1 MNADLRKRPAT
12 VNRDAEAQPQH
23 AVAGPGTPE
32 GAGFPK
38 EPGGRPHT
46 PARFAPKATPLETPM
61 TRSAT
66 LSAVSVVLATRGR
79 PQLLRAAIRSIFA
92 QSHSQPIEVIVVF
105 DGIPLDPLDDL
116 TIPEGRTLRTVPNSR
131 TPGLAGGRNTGI
143 LLASHDLVAF
153 CDDDDEWMPEKL
165 AKQLALLEG
174 HPKASLVA
182 TGIRI
187 RTAEA
192 EHDRLPPARAR
203 HADFLASRITEIHP
217 SSFLLRRSR
226 LLAEIGLVDEELP
239 AAYGEDYDLLLRA
252 SAVAPVISVPEPL
265 VIVNWNRTSFFADRW
280 QGIADGLSYVLAKF
294 PDFRS
299 SRRGSARIEGQIAF
313 AHAALGH
320 RTEAIRWATRTL
332 RHDLRQL
339 RAYAAMLIAVRAVP
353 AAGLV
358 GFVNSR
364 GRGL

>member
-1 MNADLRKRPAT
+1 
-12 VNRDAEAQPQH
+12 
-23 AVAGPGTPE
+23 
-32 GAGFPK
+32 
-38 EPGGRPHT
+38 
-46 PARFAPKATPLETPM
+46 M
-61 TRSAT
+61 TRCAT

-92 QSHSQPIEVIVVF
+92 QTHQQPIEVIVVF
-105 DGIPLDPLDDL
+105 DRSPIDSLDDVAVPAL
-116 TIPEGRTLRTVPNSR
+116 RTLRTVGNTR

-143 LLASHDLVAF
+143 LLASHDLIAF
-153 CDDDDEWMPEKL
+153 CDDDDEWLPEKL
-165 AKQLALLEG
+165 VKQLQLLERQS
-174 HPKASLVA
+174 KASLVA
-182 TGIRI
+182 TGIRV
-187 RTAEA
+187 RTAGA
-192 EHDRLPPARAR
+192 DHDRIPPARAR

-217 SSFLLRRSR
+217 SSFLLRRQR
-226 LLAEIGLVDEELP
+226 LVDEIGLVDEELP

-252 SAVAPVISVPEPL
+252 SALAPVLSVPEPL

-294 PDFRS
+294 PSFGT

-320 RTEAIRWATRTL
+320 RAEALRWAVRTL
-332 RHDLRQL
+332 RHDLRQV
-339 RAYAAMLIAVRAVP
+339 RAYAAMFIAIPAVP

>member
-1 MNADLRKRPAT
+1 
-12 VNRDAEAQPQH
+12 
-23 AVAGPGTPE
+23 
-32 GAGFPK
+32 
-38 EPGGRPHT
+38 
-46 PARFAPKATPLETPM
+46 
-61 TRSAT
+61 
-66 LSAVSVVLATRGR
+66 
-79 PQLLRAAIRSIFA
+79 
-92 QSHSQPIEVIVVF
+92 
-105 DGIPLDPLDDL
+105 
-116 TIPEGRTLRTVPNSR
+116 
-131 TPGLAGGRNTGI
+131 
-143 LLASHDLVAF
+143 
-153 CDDDDEWMPEKL
+153 MPEKL
-165 AKQLALLEG
+165 AKQLTLLED

-192 EHDRLPPARAR
+192 EHDRLPPVRAR

-226 LLAEIGLVDEELP
+226 LIAEIGLVDEELP

-320 RTEAIRWATRTL
+320 RGEALRWAARTL

>member
-1 MNADLRKRPAT
+1 MNDSVPKRPAA
-12 VNRDAEAQPQH
+12 VNRDAGASPWH
-23 AVAGPGTPE
+23 AAAGLGTHS

-46 PARFAPKATPLETPM
+46 PARLAPEGDLM
-61 TRSAT
+61 TRSTTAN
-66 LSAVSVVLATRGR
+66 AVSVVLATRGR
-79 PQLLRAAIRSIFA
+79 PQLLRAAVRSIFA
-92 QSHSQPIEVIVVF
+92 QTHRHPIEVIVVF
-105 DGIPLDPLDDL
+105 DGIAIDPLDDL
-116 TIPEGRTLRTVPNSR
+116 EVPASRTLRTVANGR

-143 LLASHDLVAF
+143 LLASHELVA
-153 CDDDDEWMPEKL
+153 CGDDDDEWMPEKL
-165 AKQLALLEG
+165 AKQLALLEQN
-174 HPKASLVA
+174 PKATVVA

-192 EHDRLPPARAR
+192 QHDRIPPVRAR

-217 SSFLLRRSR
+217 SSFLLRKKR
-226 LLAEIGLVDEELP
+226 LLTDIGLVDEELP
-239 AAYGEDYDLLLRA
+239 AGYGEDYDLLLRA
-252 SAVAPVISVPEPL
+252 SALGPVFSVPEPL

-280 QGIADGLSYVLAKF
+280 QGIADGLSSLLAKF
-294 PDFRS
+294 PSFRS

-320 RTEAIRWATRTL
+320 RTEALRWAARTL
-332 RHDLRQL
+332 LHDARQL

-353 AAGLV
+353 AAGVV
-358 GFVNSR
+358 GFLNSR

>member
-1 MNADLRKRPAT
+1 MNAGVDKRPAT
-12 VNRDAEAQPQH
+12 VNRDAGATPRH
-23 AVAGPGTPE
+23 AVAGPGTLP
-32 GAGFPK
+32 GAGIPK

-46 PARFAPKATPLETPM
+46 PARLAPEGDLM
-61 TRSAT
+61 TRSDT
-66 LSAVSVVLATRGR
+66 GSAVSVVLATRGR
-79 PQLLRAAIRSIFA
+79 PLLLRAAIRSIFE
-92 QSHSQPIEVIVVF
+92 QSHPQPIEVIVVF
-105 DGIPLDPLDDL
+105 DGIPIDPLDDL
-116 TIPEGRTLRTVPNSR
+116 TVPAGRTLRTVANER

-143 LLASHDLVAF
+143 LLAGHDLIAF
-153 CDDDDEWMPEKL
+153 CDDDDEWLPEKL
-165 AKQLALLEG
+165 AKQLALFEQQ
-174 HPKASLVA
+174 PKASLVA
-182 TGIRI
+182 TGISI
-187 RTAEA
+187 RTAEGQ
-192 EHDRLPPARAR
+192 HDRIPPTRAR

-217 SSFLLRRSR
+217 SSFLIRKKR
-226 LLAEIGLVDEELP
+226 LLGDIGLVDEELP

-252 SAVAPVISVPEPL
+252 SALGPVFSVPEPL

-320 RTEAIRWATRTL
+320 RAEALRWAARTL
-332 RHDLRQL
+332 AHDVRQL

>member
-1 MNADLRKRPAT
+1 MNLSVRKRPAT
-12 VNRDAEAQPQH
+12 VNRDAGAVPRH
-23 AVAGPGTPE
+23 AVAGSGTPW
-32 GAGFPK
+32 GAGHPK
-38 EPGGRPHT
+38 EPGGHPHT
-46 PARFAPKATPLETPM
+46 PARLAPEGDVM

-66 LSAVSVVLATRGR
+66 ASAVSVVVATRGR

-92 QSHSQPIEVIVVF
+92 QTHDNPIEVIVVF
-105 DGIPLDPLDDL
+105 DGIPLDPLMDL
-116 TIPEGRTLRTVPNSR
+116 EIPPLRTLRTVANRRS
-131 TPGLAGGRNTGI
+131 PGLAGGRNTGI
-143 LLASHDLVAF
+143 MLASHDLIAF
-153 CDDDDEWMPEKL
+153 CDDDDEWLPEKL
-165 AKQLALLEG
+165 SKQLALFEQ

-192 EHDRLPPARAR
+192 QHDRIPPAWA
-203 HADFLASRITEIHP
+203 HHQDFLASRITEIHP
-217 SSFLLRRSR
+217 SSFLLRKKR
-226 LLAEIGLVDEELP
+226 LLDEIGLVDEDLP
-239 AAYGEDYDLLLRA
+239 AGYGEDYDLLLRA
-252 SAVAPVISVPEPL
+252 SSHAPVISVPEPL

-294 PDFRS
+294 PSFGS
-299 SRRGSARIEGQIAF
+299 SPRGSARIEGQIAF

-320 RTEAIRWATRTL
+320 RAEALRWASRTL

-353 AAGLV
+353 AGGVV
-358 GFVNSR
+358 GFLNSR

>member
-1 MNADLRKRPAT
+1 MNTRAHKRPTAIH
-12 VNRDAEAQPQH
+12 RDAGAAPLH
-23 AVAGPGTPE
+23 AAAGPGTRP
-32 GAGFPK
+32 GAGIPK
-38 EPGGRPHT
+38 EPGGHPHT
-46 PARFAPKATPLETPM
+46 PARLAPEGDPM
-61 TRSAT
+61 TRGAT
-66 LSAVSVVLATRGR
+66 LSAVTVVLATRGR
-79 PQLLRAAIRSIFA
+79 PLLLRAAVRSIFA
-92 QSHSQPIEVIVVF
+92 QSHPQPIEVIVVF
-105 DGIPLDPLDDL
+105 DGIDIDPLDDL
-116 TIPEGRTLRTVPNSR
+116 DIPAGRALRTVANTR

-143 LLASHDLVAF
+143 LLASNDLVAF
-153 CDDDDEWMPEKL
+153 CDDDDEWLPEKL
-165 AKQLALLEG
+165 AKQLALFEQ

-192 EHDRLPPARAR
+192 EHDRIPPARAR
-203 HADFLASRITEIHP
+203 HADFLDSRITEIHP
-217 SSFLLRRSR
+217 SSFLLRRKR
-226 LLAEIGLVDEELP
+226 LLEEIGLVDEDLP
-239 AAYGEDYDLLLRA
+239 AGYGEDYDLLLRA
-252 SAVAPVISVPEPL
+252 SAHAPVISVPEPL

-294 PDFRS
+294 PTFRS

-320 RTEAIRWATRTL
+320 RGEALRWAARTL

-358 GFVNSR
+358 GLVNAR
-364 GRGL
+364 GKGL